1 MHFLMRSLRDAI
13 AATAFLFVMAG
24 PAPSQWLKLPL
35 PGTPRLPVGKPDLT
49 AAVRKTPDG
58 RPDLSGIWTANS
70 GKYLDNLAG
79 PRAEAPLLPGA
90 EKLYKNL
97 LLLLGKDKRQLH

>member
-35 PGTPRLPVGKPDLT
+35 PGTPRLPDGKPDLT

-58 RPDLSGIWTANS
+58 KPDLSGIWTAHS
-70 GKYLDNLAG
+70 GKDLDNLAG
-79 PRAEAPLLPGA
+79 EGA
-90 EKLYKNL
+90 EVPMQPWAATLYQERPEAL
-97 LLLLGKDKRQLH
+97 